1 MKNKFLELL
10 KSKGGEINT
19 LLLPELLP
27 EITGKGAMFLPT
39 NEGYNKNILI
49 LANVNV
55 DFIRTY
61 NELITANLI
70 ELDDIGIQDY
80 LLSGTPIY
88 SSLKLANKENIKTQ
102 QNVWVPTVIKLVK
115 ND

>member
-1 MKNKFLELL
+1 MRNELL
-10 KSKGGEINT
+10 NLIKSKGTVNTTEIPD
-19 LLLPELLP
+19 LLPIAKGE
-27 EITGKGAMFLPT
+27 GAMFLPT

-55 DFIRTY
+55 DFIRAY

-70 ELDDIGIQDY
+70 ELDDIGIHEY
-80 LLSGTPIY
+80 LISGAPIY
-88 SSLKLANKENIKTQ
+88 SNLQVATKKNLKTQ
-102 QNVWVPTVIKLVK
+102 KNIWLPTVIKLVE